1 MLEFKKINNLVGWAV
16 FLIATGVYLATV
28 HRTASYWD
36 CGEFIACSYK
46 LQVPHPPG
54 APFFLLMGRM
64 FSFLAMGDVTQV
76 AYWINFL
83 SVLSSGFTILFLFWS
98 ITMLGLKLM
107 PVKDEKYLSPVQIVS
122 LMGAGIIGSL
132 AYTFSDSFWFSAVEA
147 EVYAMSSF
155 FTAVVFWAI
164 LRWERIDDPRNS
176 NRWLILIAYTMGLS
190 IGVHLLNLVAI
201 PAFALVYYY
210 KRFTQYNILGIL
222 ASLVVGG
229 AIIILIMNGV
239 IPGLPTLAGDLE
251 IMFVNSFGMP
261 FGSGIIFFI
270 VVLVGGVVFGVY
282 YSHQKEKVVLNTA
295 MVSLAF
301 ILIGYSSYGIALIR
315 ANYNPPINENDPSD
329 IVRFV
334 SYLKREQYGDR
345 PLFYGR
351 KFTAQLKDQK
361 QGAAV
366 YRKVPEKGK
375 YEIYDYK
382 LKNVYNKNMFFPRMY
397 SKQSNH
403 PQLYSDRTGLRSYK
417 DPRTG
422 QIKYEDPSMGDNIKF
437 MFTYQLGHMYWRYF
451 GWNFIGRDSDIQ
463 DAGVALFTPRSSLP
477 DKIGKNKAHNKFYGI
492 PLILGLLGL
501 VFMLMRNQR
510 VGLVTGMLFFLT
522 GLALVL
528 YLNSPPV
535 EPRERDYIYVG
546 SFYVFAMWIGFGV
559 MFMADVLQGFIR
571 KGIAAPVLATVIS
584 LSAPLIMAQQGWDD
598 HDRSRQY
605 QSIESAKNLLNSCAK
620 NAILFTE
627 GDNDTFPLWYI
638 QEVEGFRTDVRVCN
652 LSLLGTDW
660 YARQMTR
667 KTYDSEALPITLKK
681 ENYIAGTNDYVTFW
695 DAADGSRFP
704 PQVAQGLKTQ
714 GLNLSS
720 FINLLNNRDRRLFR
734 AYSKNEGIYTFPSK
748 LLAVN
753 LDKKAILK
761 QGFVPKKLQNNIEDV
776 LVWNIGKNTLY
787 KHHLLML
794 DIIATNAKNG
804 WKRPIYFTSNI
815 SSNNS
820 LGLKEYMQLEGLAYR
835 LLPVRIKGARDGY
848 VNADLMYKNMMPV
861 AKGGISDNKKSGFF
875 YNGLNDPK
883 AYHDENAR
891 RFPSSTRT
899 SFMRLVQQLVQE
911 GKKKKAQEVAL
922 YCLNTITDETIPYNA
937 FFTPFVDD
945 LFSAGLDKKAF
956 ELAEVI
962 GKRAEAEL
970 NYLFENDLAKL
981 DQQTLQLAMYKLQ
994 VLAQVMSSQKGNKK
1008 AEELGKKYLG
1018 LAATNR
1024 ARFNELL
1031 R

>member
-1 MLEFKKINNLVGWAV
+1 MLEFKKINNLVGWIV
-16 FLIATGVYLATV
+16 FVIATGVYLATV
-28 HRTASYWD
+28 QRTASYWD

-54 APFFLLMGRM
+54 APFFLLIGRM
-64 FSFLAMGDVTQV
+64 FSFLALGDVTQV
-76 AYWINFL
+76 AFWINVL
-83 SVLSSGFTILFLFWS
+83 SVLSSSFSILFLFWS
-98 ITMLGLKLM
+98 ITMLGLKLL
-107 PVKDEKYLSPVQIVS
+107 PVKNEKELTPFQLYS
-122 LMGAGIIGSL
+122 LIGAGLIGSL

-155 FTAVVFWAI
+155 FTAAVFWAI
-164 LRWERIDDPRNS
+164 LRWERIDDPRMS

-210 KRFTQYNILGIL
+210 KRFTNYNLAGVI
-222 ASLVVGG
+222 ASLVAGG
-229 AIIILIMNGV
+229 FIIILIMNGV

-270 VVLVGGVVFGVY
+270 VVLIGGVVFGVY
-282 YSHQKEKVVLNTA
+282 YSHQKEKVVFNTA
-295 MVSLAF
+295 MLCLSF
-301 ILIGYSSYGIALIR
+301 ILLGYSSYGIALIR

-351 KFTAQLKDQK
+351 RFTSNLVDQK

-382 LKNVYNKNMFFPRMY
+382 LKNIYDKKMFFPRMY

-403 PQLYSDRTGLRSYK
+403 PQLYRERTGLGPK
-417 DPRTG
+417 
-422 QIKYEDPSMGDNIKF
+422 EDPSMGDNLKF
-437 MFTYQLGHMYWRYF
+437 MFTYQLGHIYWRYF

-477 DKIGKNKAHNKFYGI
+477 DRIGKNKGHNKFYGI

-559 MFMADVLQGFIR
+559 MFMADVFRGFLK

-605 QSIESAKNLLNSCAK
+605 QSIESAKNLLNSCAP

-667 KTYDSEALPITLKK
+667 KTYQSEALPITLKK
-681 ENYIAGTNDYVTFW
+681 ENYIAGTNDYITYW
-695 DAADGSRFP
+695 DAAQGSRFP
-704 PQVAQGLKTQ
+704 SQVAQGMLKQ
-714 GLNLSS
+714 GLNLNS
-720 FINLLNNRDRRLFR
+720 FINLLNNRDARLYR
-734 AYSKNEGIYTFPSK
+734 AYSKDDGIYTFPSK
-748 LLAVN
+748 LMAIN
-753 LDKKAILK
+753 LDKNAIIK
-761 QGFVPKKLQNNIEDV
+761 QGFVPKKLQDQIGNV
-776 LVWNIGKNTLY
+776 MVWNIAKNSMY

-794 DIIATNAKNG
+794 DIISTNAKNG

-820 LGLKEYMQLEGLAYR
+820 LNLKPYMQLEGLAYR
-835 LLPVRIKGARDGY
+835 LLPVKNPQAVDGY
-848 VNADLMYKNMMPV
+848 VNTDIMYKNMMPV
-861 AKGGISDNKKSGFF
+861 DKGGISDGKTKGFF
-875 YNGLNDPK
+875 YRGLNDPK

-899 SFMRLVQQLVQE
+899 SFTRLVEQLVRE

-922 YCLNTITDETIPYNA
+922 YCLNTITDEAIPYNA
-937 FFTPFVDD
+937 FFTPFVDA
-945 LFSAGLDKKAF
+945 LFNAGLDKKAIEVG
-956 ELAEVI
+956 ELM
-962 GKRAEAEL
+962 GKRAEEEL
-970 NYLFENDLAKL
+970 NYLYENNLGDL
-981 DQQTLQLAMYKLQ
+981 DQQTLQLALYKLQ
-994 VLAQVMSSQKGNKK
+994 RLAQTMARQKDNKK
-1008 AEELGKKYLG
+1008 AEELSKKYIG
-1018 LAATNR
+1018 LLTTNQ
-1024 ARFNELL
+1024 ARFNINY
-1031 R
+1031 

>member
-1 MLEFKKINNLVGWAV
+1 MLEFKKINNLVGWIV
-16 FLIATGVYLATV
+16 FVIATGVYLATV
-28 HRTASYWD
+28 QRTASYWD

-54 APFFLLMGRM
+54 APFFLLIGRM
-64 FSFLAMGDVTQV
+64 FSFLALGDVTQV
-76 AYWINFL
+76 AFWINVL
-83 SVLSSGFTILFLFWS
+83 SVLSSSFSILFLFWS
-98 ITMLGLKLM
+98 ITMLGLKLL
-107 PVKDEKYLSPVQIVS
+107 PVKNEKDLSPFQIYS
-122 LMGAGIIGSL
+122 LIGAGVIGSL

-155 FTAVVFWAI
+155 FTAAVFWAI
-164 LRWERIDDPRNS
+164 LRWERIDDPRMS

-210 KRFTQYNILGIL
+210 KRFTNYNLAGVI

-229 AIIILIMNGV
+229 FIIILIMNGV

-270 VVLVGGVVFGVY
+270 VVLIGGVVFGVY
-282 YSHQKEKVVLNTA
+282 YSHQKEKVVFNTA
-295 MVSLAF
+295 MLCLSF
-301 ILIGYSSYGIALIR
+301 ILLGYSSYGIALIR

-351 KFTAQLKDQK
+351 RFTSNLVDQK

-382 LKNVYNKNMFFPRMY
+382 LKNIYDKKMFFPRMY

-403 PQLYSDRTGLRSYK
+403 PQLYRERTGLGPK
-417 DPRTG
+417 
-422 QIKYEDPSMGDNIKF
+422 EDPSMGDNLKF
-437 MFTYQLGHMYWRYF
+437 MFTYQLGHIYWRYF

-477 DKIGKNKAHNKFYGI
+477 DRIGKNKGHNKFYGI

-559 MFMADVLQGFIR
+559 MFMADVFRGFLK

-605 QSIESAKNLLNSCAK
+605 QSIESAKNLLNTCAP

-627 GDNDTFPLWYI
+627 GDNDTFPLWYV

-667 KTYDSEALPITLKK
+667 KTYQSEALPITLKK
-681 ENYIAGTNDYVTFW
+681 ENYIAGTNDYITYW
-695 DAADGSRFP
+695 DAAQGNRFLP
-704 PQVAQGLKTQ
+704 HVAQGMLKQ
-714 GLNLSS
+714 GLNLNS
-720 FINLLNNRDRRLFR
+720 FINLLNNRDGRLYR
-734 AYSKNEGIYTFPSK
+734 PYTKNDGINTFPSK
-748 LLAVN
+748 LLAIN
-753 LDKKAILK
+753 LDKNAIIK
-761 QGFVPKKLQNNIEDV
+761 QGFVPKKLEDKIENV
-776 LVWNIGKNTLY
+776 MVWNIGKSSMY

-794 DIIATNAKNG
+794 DIISTNAKNG

-820 LGLKEYMQLEGLAYR
+820 LNLKPYMQLEGLAYR
-835 LLPVRIKGARDGY
+835 LLPVKDPRAADGY
-848 VNADLMYKNMMPV
+848 VNSDIMYKNMMPV
-861 AKGGISDNKKSGFF
+861 EKGGISDGKTKGFF
-875 YNGLNDPK
+875 YRGLNDPK

-891 RFPSSTRT
+891 RFPGSTRT
-899 SFMRLVQQLVQE
+899 SFTRLVEQLIRE

-922 YCLNTITDETIPYNA
+922 YCLNTITDEAIPYRA
-937 FFTPFVDD
+937 FFTPFVDA
-945 LFSAGLDKKAF
+945 LFSAGLEKKAF
-956 ELAEVI
+956 EVGELM
-962 GKRAEAEL
+962 GKRAEEEL
-970 NYLFENDLAKL
+970 NYLYENNLGDL
-981 DQQTLQLAMYKLQ
+981 DQQTLQLALYKLQ
-994 VLAQVMSSQKGNKK
+994 RLAQIMAKQKDNKK
-1008 AEELGKKYLG
+1008 AEELSKKYIG
-1018 LAATNR
+1018 LLTTNQ
-1024 ARFNELL
+1024 ARFNINY
-1031 R
+1031 

>member
-1 MLEFKKINNLVGWAV
+1 MLEFKKINNLVGWIV
-16 FLIATGVYLATV
+16 FVIATGVYLATV
-28 HRTASYWD
+28 QRTASYWD

-54 APFFLLMGRM
+54 APFFLLIGRM
-64 FSFLAMGDVTQV
+64 FSFLALGDVTQV
-76 AYWINFL
+76 AFWINML
-83 SVLSSGFTILFLFWS
+83 SVLSSSFSILFLFWS
-98 ITMLGLKLM
+98 ITMLGLKLL
-107 PVKDEKYLSPVQIVS
+107 PVKSEKELNPFQLYS
-122 LMGAGIIGSL
+122 LIGAGVVGSL

-155 FTAVVFWAI
+155 FTAAVFWAI
-164 LRWERIDDPRNS
+164 LRWERIDDPRVS

-210 KRFTQYNILGIL
+210 KRFTNYNVLGVL
-222 ASLVVGG
+222 ASLVAGG

-261 FGSGIIFFI
+261 FGSGIVFFI
-270 VVLVGGVVFGVY
+270 VVLIGGVVFGIY
-282 YSHQKEKVVLNTA
+282 YTHQKEKVVFNTA
-295 MVSLAF
+295 MLSLAF

-315 ANYNPPINENDPSD
+315 ANYDPPINENDPSD

-351 KFTAQLKDQK
+351 KFTADPIDYKK
-361 QGAAV
+361 GAAV
-366 YRKVPEKGK
+366 YRKSPEKGR
-375 YEIYDYK
+375 YVIYDHK
-382 LKNVYNKNMFFPRMY
+382 TTTVYNKNMFFPRMY
-397 SKQSNH
+397 SRQSNH
-403 PQLYSDRTGLRSYK
+403 PKLYAERVGLEQYRDPYTKRLRYK
-417 DPRTG
+417 DPT
-422 QIKYEDPSMGDNIKF
+422 MGDNLKF
-437 MFTYQLGHMYWRYF
+437 MFTYQLGHIYWRYF

-463 DAGVALFTPRSSLP
+463 DAGVALFKPRSSLP
-477 DKIGKNKAHNKFYGI
+477 DRFGKNKGHNKFYGI

-510 VGLVTGMLFFLT
+510 VSLVTGMLFFLT

-546 SFYVFAMWIGFGV
+546 SFYVFAIWIGFGV
-559 MFMADVLQGFIR
+559 MFMADVLRGFLK
-571 KGIAAPVLATVIS
+571 KGIAAPVLATIIS

-605 QSIESAKNLLNSCAK
+605 QSIESAKNLLNSCAP

-660 YARQMTR
+660 YARQMIR
-667 KTYDSEALPITLKK
+667 KTYKSEALPITLEK
-681 ENYIAGTNDYVTFW
+681 ENYIAGTNDYLLYWDVTK
-695 DAADGSRFP
+695 GNRFP
-704 PQVAQGLKTQ
+704 PGTVRKMLKQGLD
-714 GLNLSS
+714 LNKY
-720 FINLLNNRDRRLFR
+720 FNLLNNPERRRKLL
-734 AYSKNEGIYTFPSK
+734 YKPDDQVNTYPSK
-748 LLAVN
+748 LFSIE
-753 LDKKAILK
+753 LDKKAIIK
-761 QGFVPKKLQNNIEDV
+761 QGFVPKALHSKIGNV
-776 LVWNIGKNTLY
+776 MRWNIGKRAIY

-794 DIIATNAKNG
+794 DIISTNAKNG

-820 LGLKEYMQLEGLAYR
+820 LNLKPYMQLEGLTYR
-835 LLPVRIKGARDGY
+835 LLPVKDARATEGT
-848 VNADLMYKNMMPV
+848 VNSDIMYKNMMPV
-861 AKGGISDNKKSGFF
+861 EKGGISDGKTKGFF
-875 YNGLNDPK
+875 YRGLNDPK

-899 SFMRLVQQLVQE
+899 SFTRLIEQLARE
-911 GKKKKAQEVAL
+911 GKKKKAQEVAN
-922 YCLNTITDETIPYNA
+922 YCLSVITDEAIPYNA
-937 FFTPFVDD
+937 FFTPFVNA
-945 LFSAGLDKKAF
+945 LFSADMDKKAY
-956 ELAEVI
+956 EV
-962 GKRAEAEL
+962 AEL
-970 NYLFENDLAKL
+970 MAKRSKNELDYLYENGLGEI
-981 DQQTLQLAMYKLQ
+981 DQQTLQLALYKLQ
-994 VLAQVMSSQKGNKK
+994 KLAQIMARQKNNKK
-1008 AEELGKKYLG
+1008 AEELSQKYIDIL
-1018 LAATNR
+1018 ATNQ
-1024 ARFNELL
+1024 ARFNIQF
-1031 R
+1031 

>member
-1 MLEFKKINNLVGWAV
+1 MLEFKKINNLVGWIV
-16 FLIATGVYLATV
+16 FVIATGVYLATV
-28 HRTASYWD
+28 QRTASYWD

-54 APFFLLMGRM
+54 APFFLLIGRM
-64 FSFLAMGDVTQV
+64 FSFLALGDVTQV
-76 AYWINFL
+76 AFWINVL
-83 SVLSSGFTILFLFWS
+83 SVLSSSFSILFLFWS
-98 ITMLGLKLM
+98 ITMLGLKLL
-107 PVKDEKYLSPVQIVS
+107 PVKNEKELTPFQLYS
-122 LMGAGIIGSL
+122 LIGAGLIGSL

-155 FTAVVFWAI
+155 FTAAVFWAI
-164 LRWERIDDPRNS
+164 LRWERIDDPRMS

-210 KRFTQYNILGIL
+210 KRFTNYNLAGVI
-222 ASLVVGG
+222 ASLVAGG
-229 AIIILIMNGV
+229 FIIILIMNGV

-270 VVLVGGVVFGVY
+270 VVLIGGVVFGVY
-282 YSHQKEKVVLNTA
+282 YSHQKEKVVFNTA
-295 MVSLAF
+295 MLCLSF
-301 ILIGYSSYGIALIR
+301 ILLGYSSYGIALIR

-351 KFTAQLKDQK
+351 RFTSNLVDQK

-382 LKNVYNKNMFFPRMY
+382 LKNIYDKKMFFPRMY

-403 PQLYSDRTGLRSYK
+403 PQLYRERTGLGPK
-417 DPRTG
+417 
-422 QIKYEDPSMGDNIKF
+422 EDPSMGDNLKF
-437 MFTYQLGHMYWRYF
+437 MFTYQLGHIYWRYF

-477 DKIGKNKAHNKFYGI
+477 DRIGKNKGHNKFYGI

-559 MFMADVLQGFIR
+559 MFMADVFRGFLK

-605 QSIESAKNLLNSCAK
+605 QSIESAKNLLNSCAP

-667 KTYDSEALPITLKK
+667 KTYQSEALPITLKK
-681 ENYIAGTNDYVTFW
+681 ENYIAGTNDYITYW
-695 DAADGSRFP
+695 DAAQGSRFP
-704 PQVAQGLKTQ
+704 PQVAQGMLKQ
-714 GLNLSS
+714 GLNLNS
-720 FINLLNNRDRRLFR
+720 FINLLNNRDARLYR
-734 AYSKNEGIYTFPSK
+734 AYSKDDGIYTFPSK
-748 LLAVN
+748 LLAIN
-753 LDKKAILK
+753 LDKNAIIK
-761 QGFVPKKLQNNIEDV
+761 QGFVPKKLQDQIGNV
-776 LVWNIGKNTLY
+776 MVWNIAKNSMY

-794 DIIATNAKNG
+794 DIISTNAKNG

-820 LGLKEYMQLEGLAYR
+820 LNLKPYMQLEGLAYR
-835 LLPVRIKGARDGY
+835 LLPVKNPQAVDGY
-848 VNADLMYKNMMPV
+848 VNTDIMYKNMMPV
-861 AKGGISDNKKSGFF
+861 DKGGISDGKTKGFF
-875 YNGLNDPK
+875 YRGLNDPK

-899 SFMRLVQQLVQE
+899 SFTRLVEQLVRE

-922 YCLNTITDETIPYNA
+922 YCLNTITDEAIPYNA
-937 FFTPFVDD
+937 FFTPFVDA
-945 LFSAGLDKKAF
+945 LFNAGLDKKAIEVG
-956 ELAEVI
+956 ELM
-962 GKRAEAEL
+962 GKRAEEEL
-970 NYLFENDLAKL
+970 NYLYENNLGDL
-981 DQQTLQLAMYKLQ
+981 DQQTLQLALYKLQ
-994 VLAQVMSSQKGNKK
+994 RLAQTMARQKDNKK
-1008 AEELGKKYLG
+1008 AEELSKKYIG
-1018 LAATNR
+1018 LLTTNQ
-1024 ARFNELL
+1024 ARFNINY
-1031 R
+1031 